1 MLRYFAGA
9 VHNGYAPE
17 TNRYSPALSKF
28 LPWRIFV
35 LVCTQSIT
43 SLTAMSSTTFTVRVE
58 TDVKKRLEKLAKSTG
73 RSRSFLAAEA
83 LNEYLD
89 VNEWQVAGVRKAMGS
104 LDRGES
110 IPHEQ
115 VKAWVNSWSGKRE
128 RPAPR
133 RLAK

>member
-1 MLRYFAGA
+1 M
-9 VHNGYAPE
+9 
-17 TNRYSPALSKF
+17 F

-35 LVCTQSIT
+35 LLCIQSIT
-43 SLTAMSSTTFTVRVE
+43 SVSAMSSTTFTVRVE

-83 LNEYLD
+83 LSEYLD

-110 IPHEQ
+110 ISHEQ
-115 VKAWVNSWSGKRE
+115 VKAWIYSWSGKRE

-133 RLAK
+133 RSAK